1 MCDPVLP
8 GLKITNPED
17 SKMIKRREMIKTLGM
32 GLGAG
37 AIAAGP
43 LGSSLA
49 LAQSARS
56 LKFQLLGFTLSIHV
70 PSYAAVHDLIPSM
83 GYGPSKVDRIK
94 QIRIAT
100 QNMVAGAAE
109 LGETDPPTVL
119 RAAEAG
125 ADLKIIGHFYNNTTL
140 VLVANA
146 DKVKTAEDLA
156 KPGIRIAIASKGDV
170 THVLLVGPMQK
181 RGLDPEKLTFVEM
194 PGSGT
199 RMRGLLAD
207 RVDASLIHFDQ
218 AEKVAEQGNFKVII
232 EPHKEYP
239 VWVNEIWTARGDW
252 LAKPENRRA
261 AVDVLKATLTGFRRA
276 GDDLDWFTDKY
287 RKFASFKNAKDAT
300 ADELRPLWETLRGP
314 MNAWPKDMGFNL
326 ANFEAVLPAY
336 KASGAI
342 AGSVDLGAV
351 IQTQYVEQ
359 ALDELGG

>member
-8 GLKITNPED
+8 DLKITNPED
-17 SKMIKRREMIKTLGM
+17 SKMIKRRDMIKALGI

-43 LGSSLA
+43 LGSRIA

-70 PSYAAVHDLIPSM
+70 PSYAAVHDLVPSM

-146 DKVKTAEDLA
+146 DKVKSAEDLA
-156 KPGIRIAIASKGDV
+156 KPGIRIAIAAKGDV

-181 RGLDPEKLTFVEM
+181 RGLDPEKLTFVEI

-199 RMRGLLAD
+199 RSRRRSTSAT
-207 RVDASLIHFDQ
+207 ASSCSRR
-218 AEKVAEQGNFKVII
+218 APRESTGSSRCRS
-232 EPHKEYP
+232 
-239 VWVNEIWTARGDW
+239 TARVPMRSRPAPNFW
-252 LAKPENRRA
+252 RPA
-261 AVDVLKATLTGFRRA
+261 AR
-276 GDDLDWFTDKY
+276 
-287 RKFASFKNAKDAT
+287 
-300 ADELRPLWETLRGP
+300 
-314 MNAWPKDMGFNL
+314 
-326 ANFEAVLPAY
+326 
-336 KASGAI
+336 SGRC
-342 AGSVDLGAV
+342 
-351 IQTQYVEQ
+351 
-359 ALDELGG
+359 

>member
-1 MCDPVLP
+1 MVGLRNRWVLRATGIAAALLVWEVLGRRVDEALLAGPSLVLP
-8 GLKITNPED
+8 ELVDLVVDG
-17 SKMIKRREMIKTLGM
+17 EMPVAL
-32 GLGAG
+32 AG
-37 AIAAGP
+37 SLRQMLVGYA
-43 LGSSLA
+43 LA
-49 LAQSARS
+49 LAIGMPVGVAMGRS
-56 LKFQLLGFTLSIHV
+56 RLLD
-70 PSYAAVHDLIPSM
+70 A
-83 GYGPSKVDRIK
+83 
-94 QIRIAT
+94 
-100 QNMVAGAAE
+100 
-109 LGETDPPTVL
+109 VL
-119 RAAEAG
+119 RPWV
-125 ADLKIIGHFYNNTTL
+125 NML
-140 VLVANA
+140 VVTSVASLVPLFI
-146 DKVKTAEDLA
+146 V
-156 KPGIRIAIASKGDV
+156 I
-170 THVLLVGPMQK
+170 VGPMQK

-218 AEKVAEQGNFKVII
+218 AEKVAEQGNFKVTI

-239 VWVNEIWTARGDW
+239 VWVNEIWTAKGDW

-314 MNAWPKDMGFNL
+314 MNAWPRDMGFNL